1 MGSLY
6 FWGHQLTP
14 QPGPRRRR
22 ASDSGDPGLER
33 RSDRLERRL
42 RLLVMAV
49 LMVGLPIT
57 AWTAGSAAYSHYSQL
72 RKAQLAERH
81 PITARLVSDAPVGG
95 DRPTGQTRP
104 RAPVQWSDHLGVHIT
119 LASVEAWE
127 RKGSTATVWLDSRG
141 NVVPAPVPPDRAA
154 TAGTGVGLATAT
166 GVAVIMASAWKG
178 VRMSL
183 DRRRFAQWDREWELV
198 EPRWTGRHGR

>member
-1 MGSLY
+1 MRAPH
-6 FWGHQLTP
+6 FRGHRLTP
-14 QPGPRRRR
+14 HPGSRRRR
-22 ASDSGDPGLER
+22 ASGSGDNGLER

-42 RLLVMAV
+42 RLLVMVV

-81 PITARLVSDAPVGG
+81 PVTARLVSDAQIGG

-104 RAPVQWSDHLGVHIT
+104 RAPVQWSDRQGVHTT
-119 LASVEAWE
+119 LAPVEAWQ
-127 RKGSTATVWLDSRG
+127 RKGSTATVWLDTRE
-141 NVVPAPVPPDRAA
+141 NVVSAPVTPDRAA
-154 TAGTGVGLATAT
+154 TVGVCVGLATAT
-166 GVAVIMASAWKG
+166 GVAASVASAWKG
-178 VRMSL
+178 IRISL
-183 DRRRFAQWDREWELV
+183 DHRRFAQWDREWALV